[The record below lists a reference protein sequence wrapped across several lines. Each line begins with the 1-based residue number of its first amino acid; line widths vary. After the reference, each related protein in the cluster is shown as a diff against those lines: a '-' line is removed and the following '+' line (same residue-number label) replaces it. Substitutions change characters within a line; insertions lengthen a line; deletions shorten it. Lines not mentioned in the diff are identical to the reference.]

1 MHPGA
6 VTYIY
11 LSGGRALVVSDSLES
26 DEHSHHALQ
35 ITINLEPKPFVMR
48 HSGGDLELN
57 SAVIRSNWPHQVV
70 SSNAWRAVMFID
82 PQTQFGYQIN
92 ERYGR
97 HGNIVSLDPDDFI
110 YCQQCLEGFA
120 GVAQP
125 VAMAG
130 QALDRIVERLAGPIG
145 AGDNLNPRVKQAIEV
160 IHETPGRKLTLE
172 YIASRVFLSES
183 RISHLFKHDV
193 GIPIQRYLLWYKLAQ
208 AAFNIGKGLSL
219 TDAAEEAGFADS
231 AHFSRSFRVMFGMTP
246 SQILK
251 RSRHVQVI
259 SDLH

>member
-1 MHPGA
+1 
-6 VTYIY
+6 
-11 LSGGRALVVSDSLES
+11 
-26 DEHSHHALQ
+26 LQ
-35 ITINLEPKPFVMR
+35 ITINLEPQPFVMR
-48 HSGGDLELN
+48 HADGDQELN
-57 SAVIRSNWPHQVV
+57 SAVIRSNWKHQVV
-70 SSNAWRAVMFID
+70 TSNAWRAIMFID

-92 ERYGR
+92 ERYSK
-97 HGNIVSLDPDDFI
+97 HGNIVPLDADDFV

-120 GVAQP
+120 GHAQP
-125 VAMAG
+125 IAMAS
-130 QALDRIVERLAGPIG
+130 QALDRICERLAGPIG
-145 AGDNLNPRVKQAIEV
+145 VGDNLNPRVKQALQV
-160 IHETPGRKLTLE
+160 IHETSGRELTLE
-172 YIASRVFLSES
+172 FIARHVFLSES
-183 RISHLFKHDV
+183 RISHLFKREV

-231 AHFSRSFRVMFGMTP
+231 AHFSRSFRVMFGVTP

>member
-1 MHPGA
+1 MHPA
-6 VTYIY
+6 ATTYIY
-11 LSGGRALVVSDSLES
+11 LAGGRAMVVSDNLES
-26 DEHSHHALQ
+26 DLHSHHALQ
-35 ITINLEPKPFVMR
+35 ITINLELNPFVLR
-48 HSGGDLELN
+48 HSGGEQLMN

-70 SSNAWRAVMFID
+70 SSNGWRAVMFID
-82 PQTQFGYQIN
+82 PQTQFGYQID

-97 HGNIVSLDPDDFI
+97 RGNIVALDPDDFI
-110 YCQQCLEGFA
+110 YCHQCLQGFA
-120 GVAQP
+120 GRAQS
-125 VAMAG
+125 VEAAS
-130 QALDRIVERLAGPIG
+130 QALDLIVERLAGPIG
-145 AGDNLNPRVKQAIEV
+145 AGANLNPRVKQAIQV
-160 IHETPGRKLTLE
+160 IHETPGRELTLE
-172 YIASRVFLSES
+172 YIAAHVFLSAS
-183 RISHLFKHDV
+183 RISHLFKHEV

-231 AHFSRSFRVMFGMTP
+231 AHFSRSFRVMFGVTP

>member
-1 MHPGA
+1 MQPDA
-6 VTYIY
+6 TTYIY
-11 LSGGRALVVSDSLES
+11 LSGGRALVVSDNLES

-35 ITINLEPKPFVMR
+35 ITINLEPHPFVLR
-48 HSGGDLELN
+48 HAGGDDELN
-57 SAVIRSNWPHQVV
+57 SAVIRSNWKHQVV
-70 SSNAWRAVMFID
+70 SSNAWRAIMFID

-92 ERYGR
+92 ERYSR
-97 HGNIVSLDPDDFI
+97 HDGIVALDTEDFL

-120 GVAQP
+120 GRAQSIAVA
-125 VAMAG
+125 A
-130 QALDRIVERLAGPIG
+130 QALDKIVERLAGPIG
-145 AGDNLNPRVKQAIEV
+145 AGDNLNPRVKQAIQV
-160 IHETPGRKLTLE
+160 IHETQGRELTLE
-172 YIASRVFLSES
+172 YIASHVFLSES
-183 RISHLFKHDV
+183 RISHLFKREV

-231 AHFSRSFRVMFGMTP
+231 AHFSRSFRVMFGVTP

>member
-1 MHPGA
+1 MQPDA
-6 VTYIY
+6 TTYIY
-11 LSGGRALVVSDSLES
+11 LSGGRALVVSDNLES

-35 ITINLEPKPFVMR
+35 ITINLEPHPFVLR
-48 HSGGDLELN
+48 HAGGDDELN
-57 SAVIRSNWPHQVV
+57 SAVIRSNWKHQVV
-70 SSNAWRAVMFID
+70 SSNAWRAIMFID

-92 ERYGR
+92 ERYSR
-97 HGNIVSLDPDDFI
+97 HGGIVPLDTDDFL
-110 YCQQCLEGFA
+110 YCQQALEGFA
-120 GVAQP
+120 GRAQSIAVA
-125 VAMAG
+125 A

-145 AGDNLNPRVKQAIEV
+145 AGDNLNPRVKQAIQV
-160 IHETPGRKLTLE
+160 IHETQGRELTLE
-172 YIASRVFLSES
+172 YIANRVFLSES
-183 RISHLFKHDV
+183 RISHLFKREV

-231 AHFSRSFRVMFGMTP
+231 AHFSRSFRVMFGVTP